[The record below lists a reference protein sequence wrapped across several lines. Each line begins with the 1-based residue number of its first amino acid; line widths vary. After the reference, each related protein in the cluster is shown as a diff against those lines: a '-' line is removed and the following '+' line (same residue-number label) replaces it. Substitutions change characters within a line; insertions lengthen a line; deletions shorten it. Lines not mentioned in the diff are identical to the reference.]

1 MFAAAYAGQ
10 GVNAGEESTDG
21 IRRAVGGSAKQRTHV
36 VAGCALGS
44 RLVGGSR
51 HILPNAAR
59 PDSFPASVQ
68 GPAPACYP
76 SFMLLSAL
84 ILAAPSFA
92 AVGDHFE
99 LDGKP
104 FVVHSGEM
112 HYPRIPRALWRTRL
126 RMAKAMGLNTVCTY
140 AFWNLHEPKPGQW
153 DFQGNLDV
161 AEFVREAGQE
171 GLKVIVRPGP
181 YICTEDD
188 FGGLPA
194 WLLKDRAMRVR
205 SNDPKFMALTRAYFA
220 RLGKELKPQLIANG
234 GPIIM
239 TQVENEYGSY
249 GADHAY
255 MVGVRNALLA
265 AGFTGQLFTSDGP
278 GQGMLSGGTL
288 PGIPATVNFGGGAEG
303 AFKELAEFRPEPH
316 PRMIGEFWVGWF
328 DQWGKRHN
336 RSSVE
341 GNLKDLEWC
350 LQNGASF
357 NLYMFHGGTNFAFM
371 AGSNGNDSSYEV
383 DTTSYDYDSAL
394 DESGRVTP
402 KYLAFRD
409 LMQKYAKEPLPPVPE
424 MLRPIKVAGV
434 QLTEAHPLASS
445 LPSVVSA
452 EPKSFEDLEQAYG
465 LIGYTAVSPLEG
477 KHTLAV
483 KRMMDYA
490 TVYVDDVRVGT
501 IDRRKGQK
509 AIELDVRKG
518 SRIVILVESLSRVN
532 FGAALPDERKG
543 LEGPVT
549 LGGASLIGWTH
560 IRYPLDAPPEGGV
573 WSDPRAGN
581 YRTPREWPLFYRGD
595 LNVPNPGDTF
605 LDLANFN
612 KGFVWVNGHNL
623 GRFWNVGPQRTLYL
637 PGVWLKKGAN
647 RIVVFDEGP
656 RTKVVP
662 VVQGLEGPLLDA
674 MRGPAPTKHRKK
686 GQTVEPANPVAEGEW
701 SADATP
707 KTATFRARGRY
718 LALEALSEWG
728 EGPYASLAELW
739 AVGADG
745 KDLDRK
751 PWKVVYADSE
761 ETDAE
766 NGDATNVFDLQP
778 TTFWHTA
785 YSGGAVPGP
794 HLLVIDLGA
803 VQDLSGL
810 RALPRGSGIN
820 GRIKGYRVYLSETP
834 F

>member
-1 MFAAAYAGQ
+1 MGWQDALSEAVASG
-10 GVNAGEESTDG
+10 GVVISSPMSPA
-21 IRRAVGGSAKQRTHV
+21 RT
-36 VAGCALGS
+36 
-44 RLVGGSR
+44 RSR
-51 HILPNAAR
+51 HRFKLP
-59 PDSFPASVQ
+59 
-68 GPAPACYP
+68 PACYP

-92 AVGDHFE
+92 SVGDHFE

-153 DFQGNLDV
+153 DFRGDLDV

-249 GADHAY
+249 GKDHAY
-255 MVGVRNALLA
+255 MAGVRDALLA

-316 PRMIGEFWVGWF
+316 PRMIGEFWAGWF

-350 LQNGASF
+350 LRNGVSF

-383 DTTSYDYDSAL
+383 DTTSYDYDAAL

-409 LMQKYAKEPLPPVPE
+409 LMQKYAKEPLPPVPT
-424 MLRPIKVAGV
+424 MPATVALSPARMTAF
-434 QLTEAHPLASS
+434 QPLAGRGA
-445 LPSVVSA
+445 PVVASQ
-452 EPKSFEDLEQAYG
+452 PRSFEDLGQDYG
-465 LIGYTAVSPLEG
+465 IVGYSAISPVEG
-477 KHTLAV
+477 KQTFTVRRL
-483 KRMMDYA
+483 MDYA
-490 TVYVDDVRVGT
+490 VVYVDGKRVGT
-501 IDRRKGQK
+501 MDRRLNQRS
-509 AIELDVRKG
+509 IELDVEKG
-518 SRIVILVESLSRVN
+518 SRIDLYVEALSRVN
-532 FGAALPDERKG
+532 FGGALPDERKG

-549 LGGASLIGWTH
+549 LGPETLAGWSH
-560 IRYPLDAPPEGGV
+560 LPIPLAPPAKSGDRPTAFPVSGQV
-573 WSDPRAGN
+573 
-581 YRTPREWPLFYRGD
+581 YYRGI
-595 LNVPNPGDTF
+595 LNAPRVGDTF
-605 LDLANFN
+605 LDLRGWN

-623 GRFWNVGPQRTLYL
+623 GRFWRIGPQQTLFL
-637 PGVWLKKGAN
+637 PGVWLEKGAN
-647 RIVVFDEGP
+647 EVVVYDEGP
-656 RTKVVP
+656 TVANP
-662 VVQGLEGPLLDA
+662 VVQGLAAPILDSIV
-674 MRGPAPTKHRKK
+674 RPGIVSHRKP

-707 KTATFRARGRY
+707 KTATFKARGRY

-751 PWKVVYADSE
+751 AWKVLYADSE

-766 NGDATNVFDLQP
+766 NGGADNAFDLQP

-785 YSGGAVPGP
+785 YSGGAAPGP

-810 RALPRGSGIN
+810 RALPRGNGIN